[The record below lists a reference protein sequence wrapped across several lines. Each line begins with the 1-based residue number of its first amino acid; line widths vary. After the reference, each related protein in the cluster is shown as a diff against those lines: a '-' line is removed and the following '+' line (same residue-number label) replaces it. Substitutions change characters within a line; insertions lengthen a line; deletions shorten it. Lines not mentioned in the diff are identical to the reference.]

1 MYGALD
7 ISTGG
12 MIAQRTRMATI
23 AANIANAQ
31 TLEDAE
37 GNYAPYLRRHV
48 MFAAGDPAGGTPAAR
63 ELGVHVAEVWADPE
77 SLVAK
82 YDPESPHADE
92 RGYVMAPDIHPA
104 VERINALEAL
114 RAYEANV
121 VAAEATKTMMA
132 QAMRLIA

>member
-23 AANIANAQ
+23 AANIANAG

-48 MFAAGDPAGGTPAAR
+48 MFAPGDPAGATPAAR
-63 ELGVHVAEVWADPE
+63 RMGVHVSEIWADPE
-77 SLVAK
+77 SLVPE
-82 YDPESPHADE
+82 YDPDSPHADE
-92 RGYVMAPDIHPA
+92 RF
-104 VERINALEAL
+104 
-114 RAYEANV
+114 
-121 VAAEATKTMMA
+121 
-132 QAMRLIA
+132 

>member
-7 ISTGG
+7 ISTSG

-23 AANIANAQ
+23 AANIAGAN
-31 TLEDAE
+31 TLEDAQ

-48 MFAAGDPAGGTPAAR
+48 MFAAGDPGSSSPHAQAA
-63 ELGVHVAEVWADPE
+63 GVHVREIYADPE
-77 SLVAK
+77 SLERK
-82 YDPESPHADE
+82 WMPDSPHADSE
-92 RGYVMAPDIHPA
+92 GYVMAPNIHPA
-104 VERINALEAL
+104 VERINAIEAM

>member
-7 ISTGG
+7 ISTSG

-23 AANIANAQ
+23 AANI
-31 TLEDAE
+31 TDI
-37 GNYAPYLRRHV
+37 R
-48 MFAAGDPAGGTPAAR
+48 
-63 ELGVHVAEVWADPE
+63 ADPE
-77 SLVAK
+77 ALVAD
-82 YDPESPHADE
+82 YDPDSPHADE
-92 RGYVMAPDIHPA
+92 RGYVMKPDIHPA